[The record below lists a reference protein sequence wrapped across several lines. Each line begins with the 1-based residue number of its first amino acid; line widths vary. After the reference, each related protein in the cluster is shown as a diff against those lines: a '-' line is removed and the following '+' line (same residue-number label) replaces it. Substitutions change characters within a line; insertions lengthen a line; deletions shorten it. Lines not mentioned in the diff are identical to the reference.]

1 MIAMKTFIHIGGRK
15 CVNANEVIAL
25 VAAINYSLAYMHDG
39 QVIVVATTLKKLE
52 NRFDSDVFFRV
63 HKSCMINLNYLSQ
76 YDFQTIEMKNH
87 LKAPIS
93 RRKRGAFERKIRE
106 FGIIIPNDIS
116 G

>member
-1 MIAMKTFIHIGGRK
+1 MKTLIHIGGRTN
-15 CVNANEVIAL
+15 VNSDEVIAL

-52 NRFDSDVFFRV
+52 NRFDSNVFFRV

-93 RRKRGAFERKIRE
+93 RRKRGAFNRKMRE
-106 FGIIIPNDIS
+106 FGVIVSNSIS